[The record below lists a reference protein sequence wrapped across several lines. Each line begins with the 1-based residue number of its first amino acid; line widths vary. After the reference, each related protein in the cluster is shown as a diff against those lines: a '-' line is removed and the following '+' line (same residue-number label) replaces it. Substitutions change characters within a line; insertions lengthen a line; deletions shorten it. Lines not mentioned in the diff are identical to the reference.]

1 MDIAKLVNPR
11 SIAILGAS
19 ERPSIGRTLL
29 VSLERLGFAGAVYPI
44 NPKYPRISA
53 YTCYPSLDALP
64 EAPDVVAIC
73 VGAEDILGHLRALA
87 ARGAGAA
94 TIYGGGFAERGEGGR
109 EIQRRISEL
118 CHETGIALCGPNCM
132 GVLNPPARS
141 TTYIYEVRDPKGLA
155 GNVALVTQSGS
166 IGNGMMSDARRFGF
180 SLVASIGNEAVV
192 DTAALIDY
200 LVDDPAT
207 KVIATFT
214 ETVRN
219 PERYVA
225 ALDRAA
231 DRGKPVVVLKVGR
244 SERAGRAI
252 TSHTGGL
259 AGQSRVFSAMLRAHR
274 AIEVADMDE
283 LTEVLAVCQGK
294 HWPRGRRVGVVTGSG
309 GQAELIL
316 DVATANG
323 IDLPPLSPDDR
334 KTVAATI
341 GSLTG
346 DGNPLDC
353 WGNGN
358 WKVNTPLAITTLR
371 ESAGHD
377 AVVLCQDNFDDQPM
391 IATERLLDEAKLLAE
406 SAAQSAKPHYFMNM
420 RPGVMNMIQ
429 VAFLA
434 EHGIAQI
441 GGARQGLGAIDK
453 LGRFAAPLP
462 PVRPERTV
470 DFDRALLRGGR
481 KTVNEH
487 DAKRLLA
494 RFGVPVTREHLVH
507 SWSQA
512 RAAADE
518 IGYPVVLKIAADAVP
533 HKSEHGLVITDIRN
547 DAELD
552 AKWQVLQE
560 RVAAHLEDVPIEGFL
575 VQQQAAGGVE
585 VFAGVSR
592 DPDFGLVLAFGMGGV
607 NIEVAKDF
615 ALRLL
620 PLRAGDAA
628 AMIAETRGAEVLKS
642 SRGRPAGDIAGL
654 IAALESLAD
663 FAVQAGEDLA
673 EVDLNPIVVLPEGH
687 GCVAVDALIVPR
699 RRAAP

>member
-1 MDIAKLVNPR
+1 
-11 SIAILGAS
+11 
-19 ERPSIGRTLL
+19 
-29 VSLERLGFAGAVYPI
+29 
-44 NPKYPRISA
+44 
-53 YTCYPSLDALP
+53 
-64 EAPDVVAIC
+64 
-73 VGAEDILGHLRALA
+73 
-87 ARGAGAA
+87 
-94 TIYGGGFAERGEGGR
+94 
-109 EIQRRISEL
+109 
-118 CHETGIALCGPNCM
+118 M
-132 GVLNPPARS
+132 GVLNPQARS

-166 IGNGMMSDARRFGF
+166 IGNGMMSDVRRFGF

-192 DTAALIDY
+192 DTAAFIDY

-219 PERYVA
+219 AERYVA

-244 SERAGRAI
+244 SARAERAI

-283 LTEVLAVCQGK
+283 LGEVLAVCQGK
-294 HWPRGRRVGVVTGSG
+294 HWPRGRRIGVVTGSG

-316 DVATANG
+316 DVAGANG
-323 IDLPPLSPDDR
+323 IDLPPLSAADR
-334 KTVAATI
+334 GTVAATI
-341 GSLTG
+341 GTLTG

-358 WKVNTPLAITTLR
+358 WKVNTPLALTTLR

-377 AVVLCQDNFDDQPM
+377 AVVLCQDNSDNQPM
-391 IATERLLDEAKLLAE
+391 IGTERLLDEAKLVAE
-406 SAAQSAKPHYFMNM
+406 SAAQSGKPHYFMNM

-441 GGARQGLGAIDK
+441 GGARQGLGAIDR
-453 LGRFAAPLP
+453 LGRFATPLP
-462 PVRPERTV
+462 PLRRKRAA
-470 DFDRALLRGGR
+470 DFDPAILRGGR
-481 KTVNEH
+481 KTINEY
-487 DAKRLLA
+487 DAKQVLA
-494 RFGVPVTREHLVH
+494 RFGVSVARERLV
-507 SWSQA
+507 QDVA
-512 RAAADE
+512 EACIAANE

-533 HKSEHGLVITDIRN
+533 HKSEHGLVAVNIRN
-547 DAELD
+547 EAELE
-552 AKWQVLQE
+552 AKWRLLQE
-560 RVAAHLEDVPIEGFL
+560 RVAAHLPGVAVEGFL
-575 VQQQAAGGVE
+575 VQRQIGGGVE
-585 VFAGVSR
+585 VFAGISR
-592 DPDFGLVLAFGMGGV
+592 DPDFGLVLAVGMGGV
-607 NIEVAKDF
+607 NIEVTKDF

-620 PLRAGDAA
+620 PLREGDAA

-642 SRGRPAGDIAGL
+642 IRGRPAGDTGGL
-654 IAALESLAD
+654 IAVLEALDD
-663 FAVQAGEDLA
+663 FAAQAGDDLA
-673 EVDLNPIVVLPEGH
+673 EVDLNPIMVLPEGH

-699 RRAAP
+699 QRPPT

>member
-1 MDIAKLVNPR
+1 
-11 SIAILGAS
+11 
-19 ERPSIGRTLL
+19 
-29 VSLERLGFAGAVYPI
+29 
-44 NPKYPRISA
+44 
-53 YTCYPSLDALP
+53 
-64 EAPDVVAIC
+64 
-73 VGAEDILGHLRALA
+73 
-87 ARGAGAA
+87 
-94 TIYGGGFAERGEGGR
+94 
-109 EIQRRISEL
+109 
-118 CHETGIALCGPNCM
+118 M
-132 GVLNPPARS
+132 GVLNPQARS

-166 IGNGMMSDARRFGF
+166 IGNGMMSDVRRFGF

-192 DTAALIDY
+192 DTAAFIDY

-219 PERYVA
+219 AERYVA

-244 SERAGRAI
+244 SARAERAI

-283 LTEVLAVCQGK
+283 LSEVLAVCQGK
-294 HWPRGRRVGVVTGSG
+294 HWPRGRRIGVVTGSG

-316 DVATANG
+316 DVAGANG
-323 IDLPPLSPDDR
+323 IDLPPLSAADR
-334 KTVAATI
+334 GTVTATI
-341 GSLTG
+341 GTLTG

-358 WKVNTPLAITTLR
+358 WKVNTPLALTTLR
-371 ESAGHD
+371 EREGHD

-391 IATERLLDEAKLLAE
+391 IGTERLLDEAKLLAE
-406 SAAQSAKPHYFMNM
+406 SAAQSEKPHCFMNM

-434 EHGIAQI
+434 ERGIAQI
-441 GGARQGLGAIDK
+441 GGARQGLGAIDR
-453 LGRFAAPLP
+453 LGRFATPLP
-462 PVRPERTV
+462 PLRPTRAV
-470 DFDRALLRGGR
+470 DFDRAILRSGR
-481 KTVNEH
+481 KTIHEA

-494 RFGVPVTREHLVH
+494 GFGVPVAGERLVH
-507 SWSQA
+507 NPAEA
-512 RAAADE
+512 RAAANE

-533 HKSEHGLVITDIRN
+533 HKSEHGLVITGIRSDI
-547 DAELD
+547 ELE
-552 AKWQVLQE
+552 AKWRLLQE
-560 RVAAHLEDVPIEGFL
+560 RVATHLQGVPVEGFV
-575 VQQQAAGGVE
+575 VQQQVGGIE
-585 VFAGVSR
+585 IFFGVSR

-607 NIEVAKDF
+607 NIEMTKDF

-620 PLRAGDAA
+620 PLREDDAA

-642 SRGRPAGDIAGL
+642 IRGRPACDIASL

-663 FAVQAGEDLA
+663 FAVQAGDDLA
-673 EVDLNPIVVLPEGH
+673 EVDLNPIIVLPEGH

-699 RRAAP
+699 RPTTL